1 MKKALASTL
10 WEGLALLDDAVL
22 HTVFLDSMTKPEMEL
37 REQDIQHRW
46 WRSFF
51 CLRSNTYDAVD

>member
-1 MKKALASTL
+1 MKKALASTW
-10 WEGLALLDDAVL
+10 WECLALLDDAVL

-37 REQDIQHRW
+37 LEQDIQHRR